1 MCAYRLERTNVQTL
15 FSPTHFAW
23 LLAAVFAG
31 VAALHLFGLRAL
43 SEAYAAWR
51 YPRGFREVTGGLLL
65 LAAACLLF
73 PPARLVGVAIAAFVM
88 FLSAT
93 TLLQH
98 RQYGFAAPVIALLFA
113 LIPVSLGGA
122 V

>member
-1 MCAYRLERTNVQTL
+1 MQTL